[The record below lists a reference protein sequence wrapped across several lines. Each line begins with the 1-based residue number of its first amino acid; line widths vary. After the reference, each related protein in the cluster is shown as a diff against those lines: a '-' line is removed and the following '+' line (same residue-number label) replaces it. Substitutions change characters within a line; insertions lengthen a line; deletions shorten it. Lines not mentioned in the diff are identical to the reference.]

1 MYNMIV
7 SKKKK
12 IIIGVSVGV
21 SVAVALIVIILC
33 LVLLKPNQGKNLE
46 IVDAGQQIFVQ
57 AEDAGEDYTYRF
69 KFVQNDNETTFDSST
84 RTLDLTEKLWNGEL
98 KLGLQY
104 KISVCYVDSAGVL
117 SGDYSEEIS
126 YTFKLKLA
134 SPTIS
139 INGSVISWEEVR
151 GADFYTIRYAV
162 GNEILSVETD
172 VTSFDLSQLPGGE
185 RTVFVTSG
193 SKSSGLIES
202 DSSNQ
207 ITTVVNHS
215 YQEFEYA
222 YLDLKTFVLTI
233 VASEKVGAVKIRDN
247 LRNEYIA
254 DNLIYESSHAGWNIK
269 IDVKGIYKTGTTLTV
284 QPEEDEFNSFSGK
297 ATTVVNQA

>member
-1 MYNMIV
+1 MIV

-172 VTSFDLSQLPGGE
+172 VTSFDLSKLPGGE
-185 RTVFVTSG
+185 RTIFVTSG

>member
-1 MYNMIV
+1 MIV

-12 IIIGVSVGV
+12 IIIGVSVGI

-139 INGSVISWEEVR
+139 INGSVLSWEEVR

-172 VTSFDLSQLPGGE
+172 VTSFDLSKLPGGE

-254 DNLIYESSHAGWNIK
+254 DNLTYESSHAGWNIK

>member
-1 MYNMIV
+1 MIV

-12 IIIGVSVGV
+12 IIIGVSVGI

-162 GNEILSVETD
+162 GNEILSIETD
-172 VTSFDLSQLPGGE
+172 VTSFDLSKLPGGE

-193 SKSSGLIES
+193 SKSNGLIES

-247 LRNEYIA
+247 LGNEYIA
-254 DNLIYESSHAGWNIK
+254 DNLIYESFHAVWNIK

>member
-1 MYNMIV
+1 MIV

-12 IIIGVSVGV
+12 IIIGVSVGI

-172 VTSFDLSQLPGGE
+172 VTSFDLSKLPGGE

>member
-1 MYNMIV
+1 MIV

-12 IIIGVSVGV
+12 IIIGVSVGI

-139 INGSVISWEEVR
+139 INGSVLSWEEVR

-172 VTSFDLSQLPGGE
+172 VTSFDLSKLPGGE

>member
-1 MYNMIV
+1 MIV

-12 IIIGVSVGV
+12 IIIGVSVGI

-162 GNEILSVETD
+162 GNEILSIETD
-172 VTSFDLSQLPGGE
+172 VTSFDLSKLPGGE

-193 SKSSGLIES
+193 SKSNGLIES

-247 LRNEYIA
+247 LGNEYIA
-254 DNLIYESSHAGWNIK
+254 DNLIYESSHAVWNIK